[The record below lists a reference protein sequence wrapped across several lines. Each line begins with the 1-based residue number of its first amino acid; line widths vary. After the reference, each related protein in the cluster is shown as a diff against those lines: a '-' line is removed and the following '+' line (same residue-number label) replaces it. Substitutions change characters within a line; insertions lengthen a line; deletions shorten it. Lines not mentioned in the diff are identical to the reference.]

1 MIPIGLSGKCSRKTL
16 LINLNPLLS
25 TPLVAVTRPASFLI
39 TLTAASAT
47 SLKESLGTQKIISS
61 ESETSLK
68 SLVANISLLKF
79 KLGKYLEFIFLVFI
93 SFADSLF
100 LIHKFTEFPFA
111 DAK

>member
-16 LINLNPLLS
+16 LINLKPPFS
-25 TPLVAVTRPASFLI
+25 TPLVAVTRLI
-39 TLTAASAT
+39 SLPMTLTVDSAT

-61 ESETSLK
+61 DSATSLK
-68 SLVANISLLKF
+68 SFVANTSLLKF

-93 SFADSLF
+93 SFTDSLF